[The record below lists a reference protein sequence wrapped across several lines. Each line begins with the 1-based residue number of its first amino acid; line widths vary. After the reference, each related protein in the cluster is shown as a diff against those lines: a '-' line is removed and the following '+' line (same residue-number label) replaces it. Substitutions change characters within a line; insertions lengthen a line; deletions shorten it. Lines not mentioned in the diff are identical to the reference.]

1 MAKIEYTK
9 LFLEEENSP
18 ENYFNGFVI
27 SRTKLEFSKSEVNSG
42 GLFQLHFFLYS
53 AKEGYGKSNAYLKGV
68 QNEFDLETIDR
79 TGFLAYHSTALRAEK
94 QY

>member
-1 MAKIEYTK
+1 MVKIEYTK

-18 ENYFNGFVI
+18 ENYFQGFVI
-27 SRTKLEFSKSEVNSG
+27 SRTRLEFNKNEVNSG

-53 AKEGYGKSNAYLKGV
+53 AKEYGRSNAYLKGV

-79 TGFLAYHSTALRAEK
+79 TGFLAYHSTALRA
-94 QY
+94 